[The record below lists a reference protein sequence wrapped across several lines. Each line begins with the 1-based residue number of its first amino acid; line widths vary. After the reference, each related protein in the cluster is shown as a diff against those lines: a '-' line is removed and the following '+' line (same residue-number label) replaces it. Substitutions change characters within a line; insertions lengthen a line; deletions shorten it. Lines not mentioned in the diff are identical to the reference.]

1 MIPSERRLIAV
12 GVPALEGINSINYR
26 DDRLLTICGI
36 QQTTNDIDSTA
47 INLANALSS
56 AVVTISGVGPVT
68 VNNGFALDDDLVTRR
83 STPALQ
89 FSLLSALETAR
100 LHQTIDRQRPVP
112 VHEEITKI
120 RHSLKMDVAD

>member
-12 GVPALEGINSINYR
+12 GVPALEEINSINYR

-68 VNNGFALDDDLVTRR
+68 VNSGFALDDDLVTRR

-112 VHEEITKI
+112 VHQEITKI
-120 RHSLKMDVAD
+120 